1 MKNISKIIWC
11 AVRLSVWNSTQL
23 HVRESIHSIY
33 PMYSPVRDG
42 VWLSTAGVVN
52 TTVGNFKLIPVRGSD
67 DLAVG
72 GSVTNS
78 VDVKLREYKF

>member
-1 MKNISKIIWC
+1 
-11 AVRLSVWNSTQL
+11 
-23 HVRESIHSIY
+23 
-33 PMYSPVRDG
+33 MYSPVRDG